1 MLLDKVFNPK
11 AVNIDL
17 KSEDKDEVFEE
28 LIEELVSVNPSL
40 DRSVALAAVKEREAK
55 MSTGIMS
62 GIAVPHAKT
71 SAVTD
76 VQGAIGISRSGIDYD
91 ALDGKPVHLIVLIL
105 SGADST
111 ELHLRVLKRLA
122 HLLENSEF
130 YAELMEQKT
139 AEAAYNVFCKYEKE
153 LK

>member
-1 MLLDKVFNPK
+1 MLLDKVFNPR

-122 HLLENSEF
+122 RLLENSEF

>member
-1 MLLDKVFNPK
+1 MLLDKVFNPR

-28 LIEELVSVNPSL
+28 LIDELVSVNPSL

-91 ALDGKPVHLIVLIL
+91 ALDGKAVHLIVLIL

-122 HLLENSEF
+122 RLLENSEF

>member
-28 LIEELVSVNPSL
+28 LIEELVSDNPSL

-122 HLLENSEF
+122 RLLENSEF

>member
-122 HLLENSEF
+122 RLLENSEF

-139 AEAAYNVFCKYEKE
+139 AEAAYNVFCKHEKE

>member
-62 GIAVPHAKT
+62 GISVPHAKT

-122 HLLENSEF
+122 RLLENSEF

>member
-122 HLLENSEF
+122 RLLENSEF

-139 AEAAYNVFCKYEKE
+139 AEAACNVFCKYEKE

>member
-40 DRSVALAAVKEREAK
+40 DRSVALATVKEREAK

-122 HLLENSEF
+122 RLLENSEF

>member
-76 VQGAIGISRSGIDYD
+76 VQGAIGISRSGM
-91 ALDGKPVHLIVLIL
+91 
-105 SGADST
+105 ST
-111 ELHLRVLKRLA
+111 
-122 HLLENSEF
+122 
-130 YAELMEQKT
+130 
-139 AEAAYNVFCKYEKE
+139 
-153 LK
+153 

>member
-122 HLLENSEF
+122 RLLENSEF
-130 YAELMEQKT
+130 YAELMNKKLPKPHT
-139 AEAAYNVFCKYEKE
+139 MYFASTKKS
-153 LK
+153 

>member
-111 ELHLRVLKRLA
+111 ELHLRVLKRLSR
-122 HLLENSEF
+122 LLNNPKF
-130 YAELMEQKT
+130 YAAAMEQT
-139 AEAAYNVFCKYEKE
+139 GPEALYDLVCKYETE
-153 LK
+153 LL

>member
-1 MLLDKVFNPK
+1 M
-11 AVNIDL
+11 
-17 KSEDKDEVFEE
+17 
-28 LIEELVSVNPSL
+28 
-40 DRSVALAAVKEREAK
+40 
-55 MSTGIMS
+55 
-62 GIAVPHAKT
+62 
-71 SAVTD
+71 
-76 VQGAIGISRSGIDYD
+76 
-91 ALDGKPVHLIVLIL
+91 IL

-122 HLLENSEF
+122 RLLENSEF

>member
-40 DRSVALAAVKEREAK
+40 DRSVALAAVKEREVK

-122 HLLENSEF
+122 RLLENSEF

>member
-122 HLLENSEF
+122 RLLKNSEF

>member
-122 HLLENSEF
+122 RLLENSEF

-139 AEAAYNVFCKYEKE
+139 AESGYNVFCKYEKE

>member
-122 HLLENSEF
+122 RLLENSEF

>member
-1 MLLDKVFNPK
+1 MLLDKVFNPR

-91 ALDGKPVHLIVLIL
+91 ALDGKPVHLIVLVL

-122 HLLENSEF
+122 RLLENSEF

>member
-1 MLLDKVFNPK
+1 M
-11 AVNIDL
+11 
-17 KSEDKDEVFEE
+17 
-28 LIEELVSVNPSL
+28 VSVNPSL

-122 HLLENSEF
+122 RLLENSEF

>member
-1 MLLDKVFNPK
+1 MLLDKVFNPR

-91 ALDGKPVHLIVLIL
+91 ALDGKAVHLIVLIL

-122 HLLENSEF
+122 RLLENSEF

>member
-1 MLLDKVFNPK
+1 MLLDKVFNPR

-91 ALDGKPVHLIVLIL
+91 ALDGKPVHLIVLSL

-122 HLLENSEF
+122 RLLENSEF

>member
-1 MLLDKVFNPK
+1 MLLDKDFNPN

-122 HLLENSEF
+122 RLLENSEF

>member
-71 SAVTD
+71 GAVSD

-122 HLLENSEF
+122 RLLENSEF

>member
-28 LIEELVSVNPSL
+28 LIEELVSVNPSF

-76 VQGAIGISRSGIDYD
+76 VQGAIGISRSGLDYD

-122 HLLENSEF
+122 RLLENSEF

>member
-122 HLLENSEF
+122 RLLENSEF
-130 YAELMEQKT
+130 YAELMDQKT

>member
-1 MLLDKVFNPK
+1 MLLDKVFNPR

-71 SAVTD
+71 IAVTD

-91 ALDGKPVHLIVLIL
+91 ALDVKPVHLIVLIL
-105 SGADST
+105 SGEDST

-122 HLLENSEF
+122 RLLENSEF

>member
-122 HLLENSEF
+122 RLLENSEF

-139 AEAAYNVFCKYEKE
+139 VEAAYNVFCKYEKE

>member
-1 MLLDKVFNPK
+1 MLLDKVFNPR

-76 VQGAIGISRSGIDYD
+76 VQDAIGISRSGIDYD

-122 HLLENSEF
+122 RLLENSEF

>member
-28 LIEELVSVNPSL
+28 LIEELLSVNPSL

-122 HLLENSEF
+122 RLLENSEF

>member
-76 VQGAIGISRSGIDYD
+76 VQGAIGISRSGLDYD

-122 HLLENSEF
+122 RLLENSEF

>member
-122 HLLENSEF
+122 RLLENSEF
-130 YAELMEQKT
+130 YAELMEQKN

>member
-1 MLLDKVFNPK
+1 MLLVKVFNPK

-122 HLLENSEF
+122 RLLENSEF

>member
-122 HLLENSEF
+122 RLLENSEF
-130 YAELMEQKT
+130 YVELMEQKT

>member
-40 DRSVALAAVKEREAK
+40 DRSVALAAVKEREPK

-71 SAVTD
+71 SGVTD

-122 HLLENSEF
+122 RLLENSEF